1 MDAAAPNFVVEIP
14 AILFAKFKASLIS
27 KLFAKPIVRAPLNA
41 SPAPVVS
48 RTGSFNLKA
57 SKKKFCSLLAK

>member
-14 AILFAKFKASLIS
+14 AILFAKIRASLTS
-27 KLFAKPIVRAPLNA
+27 KLLAKLTGRAPLNA

-57 SKKKFCSLLAK
+57 F

>member
-14 AILFAKFKASLIS
+14 AILFAKVSASFIF
-27 KLFAKPIVRAPLNA
+27 KLFAKPTERAPLNA

-48 RTGSFNLKA
+48 RTGCFKLKA
-57 SKKKFCSLLAK
+57 FMKKFSSLFAK